1 MQGMAELPLSRT
13 INAYNTA
20 TESENRIHDDET
32 ASRFG
37 FTGGLVPGVDV
48 FAYMTHAPVAVWGND
63 WLEQGAMQ
71 ARFLKP
77 VYDGDDATLE
87 ATEGGEDALLLALS
101 SRSEACATG
110 RAYRKAASPS
120 LDIPETGER
129 PDQQNRPPASMES
142 LPVGAVLGFN
152 AEPYTADIG
161 REHLADTRQ
170 DPALFDYGDI
180 ANPAWLLRRA
190 NYILA
195 ENVTLGPWI
204 HSESDIRLHR
214 LVRDGDTI
222 DVRAR
227 VADNFERKGHLI
239 VALNFAIL
247 VGDELAMTGRHV
259 AIYQP
264 RQVSAG

>member
-1 MQGMAELPLSRT
+1 MAEPLIHRT
-13 INAYNTA
+13 VNAYNTA
-20 TESENRIHDDET
+20 TESENRIHDDAT

-48 FAYMTHAPVAVWGND
+48 FAYMAHAPVKLWGHD
-63 WLEQGAMQ
+63 WLQHGAMQ

-77 VYDGDDATLE
+77 VYDGEDATLE
-87 ATEGGEDALLLALS
+87 AIDAGDGAISLS
-101 SRSEACATG
+101 LTSRNELCGTG
-110 RAYRKAASPS
+110 KAYQNAAAPT
-120 LDIPETGER
+120 LDIPDRGNRPEQDNR
-129 PDQQNRPPASMES
+129 PDASMES
-142 LPVGAVLGFN
+142 MPVGALFGF
-152 AEPYTADIG
+152 ELETYTAELG
-161 REHLADTRQ
+161 REHLADTRE
-170 DPALFDYGDI
+170 DASLFDDGRI

-195 ENVTLGPWI
+195 ENVRLGPWI
-204 HSESDIRLHR
+204 HTESDIRLHR
-214 LVRDGDTI
+214 LVRDGDRI

-247 VGDELAMTGRHV
+247 VDEEPAMTGRHV

-264 RQVSAG
+264 RQVREA

>member
-1 MQGMAELPLSRT
+1 MAELPLTRT
-13 INAYNTA
+13 VKAYNTA
-20 TESENRIHDDET
+20 TESENRIHDDAT

-48 FAYMTHAPVAVWGND
+48 FAYMTHAPVALWGHD
-63 WLEQGAMQ
+63 WLRQGAMQ

-87 ATEGGEDALLLALS
+87 AADGGDGAILLTLS
-101 SRSEACATG
+101 SRESACGTG
-110 RAYRKAASPS
+110 RAYQKAAAPN
-120 LDIPETGER
+120 LDIPPRGER
-129 PDQQNRPPASMES
+129 PHHDARPQASMES
-142 LPVGAVLGFN
+142 MPIGGLFGF
-152 AEPYTADIG
+152 EPETYTTEIG

-170 DPALFDYGDI
+170 DASLFDGGRI

-195 ENVTLGPWI
+195 ENVRLGPWI
-204 HSESDIRLHR
+204 HSESDIRLHG
-214 LVRDGDTI
+214 LVTDGDTI

-247 VGDELAMTGRHV
+247 VEDRPAMTGRHV

-264 RQVSAG
+264 RQVREP

>member
-1 MQGMAELPLSRT
+1 MAEPLIRRT
-13 INAYNTA
+13 VNAYNTA
-20 TESENRIHDDET
+20 TESENRIHDDAT

-48 FAYMTHAPVAVWGND
+48 FAYMAHAPVKLWGRE
-63 WLEQGAMQ
+63 WLQHGAMQ

-77 VYDGDDATLE
+77 VYDGEDATLE
-87 ATEGGEDALLLALS
+87 ATEAGDDAIALALT
-101 SRSEACATG
+101 SRDELCGTG
-110 RAYRKAASPS
+110 KAYRKAAAPT
-120 LDIPETGER
+120 LDIPERGHRPEQDDR
-129 PDQQNRPPASMES
+129 PDASMES
-142 LPVGAVLGFN
+142 LPVGAVLGYDP
-152 AEPYTADIG
+152 ERYTTDLG
-161 REHLADTRQ
+161 GEHLGDTRE
-170 DPALFDYGDI
+170 DASLFEDGRI

-195 ENVTLGPWI
+195 ENVRLGPWI
-204 HSESDIRLHR
+204 HTESDIRLHR
-214 LVRDGDTI
+214 LVTDGDTI

-247 VGDELAMTGRHV
+247 VDEEPAMTGRHV

-264 RQVSAG
+264 RQVREA

>member
-1 MQGMAELPLSRT
+1 MADPLIHRT
-13 INAYNTA
+13 VNAYNTA
-20 TESENRIHDDET
+20 TESENRIHDNAT

-37 FTGGLVPGVDV
+37 FSGGLVPGVDV
-48 FAYMTHAPVAVWGND
+48 FAYMAHAPVKLWGHD
-63 WLEQGAMQ
+63 WLQHGAMQ

-77 VYDGDDATLE
+77 VYDGEDATLE
-87 ATEGGEDALLLALS
+87 ATGADDGAISLTLT
-101 SRSEACATG
+101 SRNELCGTG
-110 RAYRKAASPS
+110 KAYQKAATPT
-120 LDIPETGER
+120 LDIPDRGDRPEQDNR
-129 PDQQNRPPASMES
+129 PDASMDS
-142 LPVGAVLGFN
+142 MPAGALFGF
-152 AEPYTADIG
+152 ELETYTAELG
-161 REHLADTRQ
+161 REHLADTRE
-170 DPALFDYGDI
+170 DASLFDDGRI

-195 ENVTLGPWI
+195 ENVRLGPWI
-204 HSESDIRLHR
+204 HTESDIRLHR

-247 VGDELAMTGRHV
+247 VDKEPAMTGRHV

-264 RQVSAG
+264 RQVRES

>member
-1 MQGMAELPLSRT
+1 MADLPITRT

-20 TESENRIHDDET
+20 TESENKIHDDAT

-48 FAYMTHAPVAVWGND
+48 FAYMTHAPVALWGPD
-63 WLEQGAMQ
+63 WLKHGAMQ
-71 ARFLKP
+71 ARFLSP
-77 VYDGDDATLE
+77 VYDGEDATLE
-87 ATEGGEDALLLALS
+87 AEEAGEDGLLLSLT
-101 SRSEACATG
+101 SRAESCATG
-110 RAYRKAASPS
+110 RAYKTAAAPTIE
-120 LDIPETGER
+120 IPRSGQR
-129 PDQQNRPPASMES
+129 PDQDARPPASPAS
-142 LPVGAVLGFN
+142 LPLDAVLGYN
-152 AEPYTADIG
+152 PEPYTAELG

-170 DPALFDYGDI
+170 DPALFADGRI

-195 ENVTLGPWI
+195 ENVMLGPWI

-214 LVRDGDTI
+214 HVTDGDTI

-227 VADNFERKGHLI
+227 VSDNFERKGHLI
-239 VALNFAIL
+239 VALNFAVL
-247 VGDELAMTGRHV
+247 VGDEPAMTGRHV

-264 RQVSAG
+264 RQVRED